1 MRKLSKAIRNSGIAG
16 MTHTQNH
23 IMRHIDEA
31 VGNDALDKL
40 SSKQIADLIKLAQY
54 CYHAGRKDTG
64 AEVIDGDAVWV
75 DAIGKLIPLD
85 TLRAICNA

>member
-1 MRKLSKAIRNSGIAG
+1 MRKLSKALSVTGISG

-23 IMRHIDEA
+23 IMRHIDGA
-31 VGNDALDKL
+31 VGIDALTKL
-40 SSKQIADLIKLAQY
+40 TSKQIADLINLARY
-54 CYHAGRKDTG
+54 CYHAGRKDCG

-85 TLRAICNA
+85 TLRALDIA